1 MVRLQRERMQEK
13 EEAMKLKFYIY
24 ILLSVMI
31 VCPIFGE
38 LEQPEEQEICLE
50 DLECQEEEIMEEK
63 QKKETFVYKRVL
75 ANGMTVLVR
84 PVHTLPKVSIQI
96 WYNVGS
102 KDEKTNEKGIAHLI
116 EHMIFKGTQ
125 KLSESDINFITH
137 LLSGSTNAFTS
148 WDYTGYLFNMPVQ
161 HWHEVLPIL
170 ADCMQN
176 VSFKDD
182 HLNSEMKAVIQE
194 LKMYRDNYQRTLV
207 MEMMSSMF
215 PDHPYHFPVIGY
227 KQDLFDVH
235 ADRLR
240 AFYKKHYS
248 PNNATL
254 VVVGDVDVEDVFA
267 QAKKYFEHIPADKA
281 YKKEKFYYNR
291 DLLSHGVT
299 IYRDVQQPYAVM
311 AYVIPGAE
319 TKNEH
324 LVDVLNYIVGSGK
337 GSRLYRK
344 IVDELQ
350 LATSLGSFPFLLFD
364 HGIFLITFEPKDV
377 KDIPKIKQIIQE
389 EIDSIVKDGLTD
401 EEVTRALKQARMQYY
416 GLLESIEAQ
425 AREIGRA
432 YLATGDENFAFHFL
446 DKPKKEIQKDIQQLL
461 KDYFKKSNMHT
472 GLILPLSEQDK
483 KEWTKLQ
490 KESDEYDV
498 KFLAARER
506 TTPIEAP
513 LYIKN
518 IKVKEAQRFDFPKYQ
533 TLTLSNGL
541 KVLYYNNPN
550 TPKINLML
558 DFKARPYYDS
568 DVLPGLYQFVAGMLT
583 EGTKNY
589 SAVELAKELEE
600 RGMSLQVVPG
610 GISMSMLASDLE
622 KGLELLQEIIT
633 SPRFDE
639 NEIEKVR
646 TQLLTEIKL
655 FWDNPSQFASQLVAQ
670 ELYKG
675 HPFSKNI
682 LGTEESIKKI
692 TKKDLVEFHKKYFTP
707 EGARLA
713 VVGDIGEYDLKEVL
727 EKAFSGWRGKPIEE
741 MPFPKLAPIKPCE
754 KIHAINRDQAVLCFA
769 GLSVERK
776 NTDFDKLLL
785 FDQIFGG
792 GALGSLHSK
801 LFQLREQSGL
811 FYTIG
816 GSLVSGASEQP
827 GIVVVKTIVSLDR
840 LAEAEKAIKEVI
852 TKAVDEITPAELE
865 EAKHAIV
872 NSMVNNFATNAGMAS
887 VFLNLDRYGF
897 PSDYFDT
904 RAQKLAGITLDQV
917 KEAVKKVLRNDSM
930 FTLKVGRLEEKPK
943 NKK

>member
-1 MVRLQRERMQEK
+1 
-13 EEAMKLKFYIY
+13 MKHFYEI
-24 ILLSVMI
+24 IFLLLSI
-31 VCPIFGE
+31 SPLSFATEIE
-38 LEQPEEQEICLE
+38 PPEEQEICLA
-50 DLECQEEEIMEEK
+50 DLEEGQEKTMSKETN
-63 QKKETFVYKRVL
+63 KETFVYKRQL
-75 ANGMTVLVR
+75 SNGMMVLVR

-125 KLSESDINFITH
+125 MLSESDINVITH

-194 LKMYRDNYQRTLV
+194 LKMYRDNYQRTLI
-207 MEMMSSMF
+207 MEMMSSIF

-254 VVVGDVDVEDVFA
+254 VIVGDVDVEDVFA
-267 QAKKYFEHIPADKA
+267 QAKKYFEKIPADKN
-281 YKKEKFYYNR
+281 YTKEKFYHNK

-299 IYRDVQQPYAVM
+299 IYRDVQQPFAAV

-324 LVDVLNYIVGSGK
+324 LMDVLNYILGSGK
-337 GSRLYRK
+337 GSRLYRR

-350 LATSLGSFPFLLFD
+350 LATSLASFPFLLFE
-364 HGIFLITFEPKDV
+364 HGLFLITFEPQNVADV
-377 KDIPKIKQIIQE
+377 AKIKKVIQE
-389 EIDSIVKDGLTD
+389 EIDSIIKDGLTD

-416 GLLESIEAQ
+416 GLLESIETQ

-432 YLATGDENFAFHFL
+432 YLSTGDENFAFHFL
-446 DKPKKEIQKDIQQLL
+446 DKPKNEIQKDIQHVLEE
-461 KDYFKKSNMHT
+461 YFKKSNMNT
-472 GLILPLSEQDK
+472 GLILPLDEQDK
-483 KEWTKLQ
+483 KEWARLQ
-490 KESDEYDV
+490 KESDAYDIR
-498 KFLAARER
+498 FLAARER
-506 TTPIEAP
+506 TTPIEP
-513 LYIKN
+513 PSYIKN
-518 IKVKEAQRFDFPKYQ
+518 IEVKEAQAFDFPKYN

-550 TPKINLML
+550 TPKINVLL

-568 DVLPGLYQFVAGMLT
+568 DTLPGLYQFVASMLT
-583 EGTKNY
+583 EGTKKY
-589 SAVELAKELEE
+589 TAVELAKELEE
-600 RGMSLQVVPG
+600 RGMSLQIVPG
-610 GISMSMLASDLE
+610 GISMSMLASDFE
-622 KGLELLQEIIT
+622 RGIELLQEIIT
-633 SPRFDE
+633 EPRFDE

-655 FWDNPSQFASQLVAQ
+655 FWDNPSQFSSQLVAQ

-675 HPFSKNI
+675 HPFSKNVI
-682 LGTEESIKKI
+682 GTEESVKKI

-707 EGARLA
+707 QGARMA
-713 VVGDIGEYDLKEVL
+713 VVGDIGNYDLKEVL
-727 EKAFSGWRGKPIEE
+727 EKGFSGWQGKPIEE
-741 MPFPKLAPIKPCE
+741 VSFPKLASIKPCE
-754 KIHAINRDQAVLCFA
+754 KIHPINRDQAVLCFA

-776 NTDFDKLLL
+776 NPDFDKLLL

-840 LAEAEKAIKEVI
+840 LAEAEKAIKDVI
-852 TKAVDEITPAELE
+852 AAAVDDITPAELE

-872 NSMVNNFATNAGMAS
+872 NSMVNNFATNAGMAT

-897 PSDYFDT
+897 PADYFDT
-904 RAQKLAGITLDQV
+904 RAQKLAAITIDQV

-943 NKK
+943 K

>member
-1 MVRLQRERMQEK
+1 
-13 EEAMKLKFYIY
+13 MKSMLYIALAL
-24 ILLSVMI
+24 LLSVPQSI
-31 VCPIFGE
+31 VLAEI
-38 LEQPEEQEICLE
+38 EQPEEQEICLE
-50 DLECQEEEIMEEK
+50 EEQEVQKEETMETKK
-63 QKKETFVYKRVL
+63 QETFVYKRQL

-125 KLSESDINFITH
+125 KLSESDINIITH

-194 LKMYRDNYQRTLV
+194 LKMYRDNYQRTLI
-207 MEMMSSMF
+207 MEMMSSIF

-240 AFYKKHYS
+240 AFYKKHYA

-254 VVVGDVDVEDVFA
+254 VVVGDVDVQDVFA
-267 QAKKYFEHIPADKA
+267 QAKKYFEQIPANKN
-281 YKKEKFYYNR
+281 YEKEKFYHNK
-291 DLLSHGVT
+291 DLLSHSVT
-299 IYRDVQQPYAVM
+299 IYRDVQQPFVVA

-319 TKNEH
+319 NKNEH
-324 LVDVLNYIVGSGK
+324 LVDVLNYILGSGK

-344 IVDELQ
+344 LVDELQ
-350 LATSLGSFPFLLFD
+350 LATSFSSFPFLLFD
-364 HGIFLITFEPKDV
+364 HGVFLLTFEPKDV
-377 KDIPKIKQIIQE
+377 KDIAKIKQIIQK
-389 EIDSIVKDGLTD
+389 EIDSIVKDGLSD

-416 GLLESIEAQ
+416 GLLESIETQ

-432 YLATGDENFAFHFL
+432 YLSTGDENFAFHFL
-446 DKPKKEIQKDIQQLL
+446 DKSKKEIQKEIQHLL
-461 KDYFKKSNMHT
+461 KEHFKKANMHS
-472 GLILPLSEQDK
+472 GLILPLDENDK
-483 KEWTKLQ
+483 KEWAKLQ

-498 KFLAARER
+498 KFLAARGR
-506 TTPIEAP
+506 TSPIEP
-513 LYIKN
+513 PSYVKN
-518 IKVKEAQRFDFPKYQ
+518 ITVKEAERFDFPKYQ
-533 TLTLSNGL
+533 TIVLSNGL

-550 TPKINLML
+550 TPKINLMV

-568 DVLPGLYQFVAGMLT
+568 DLLPGLYQFVAGMLT

-589 SAVELAKELEE
+589 TAVELAKELEE

-610 GISMSMLASDLE
+610 GISMSMLASDLS
-622 KGLELLQEIIT
+622 KGLELLEEIIT

-639 NEIEKVR
+639 DEIEKVR

-682 LGTEESIKKI
+682 LGTEDSIKKI
-692 TKKDLVEFHKKYFTP
+692 TRKDLVEFHKKYFTP
-707 EGARLA
+707 QGARLA
-713 VVGDIGEYDLKEVL
+713 LVGDIGAYALNEVL
-727 EKAFSGWRGKPIEE
+727 EKELSGWQGKAIEE
-741 MPFPKLAPIKPCE
+741 ITFPKLTPVNPCE
-754 KIHAINRDQAVLCFA
+754 KIHPINRDQAVLCFA

-776 NTDFDKLLL
+776 NADFDKLLL

-840 LAEAEKAIKEVI
+840 LAEAEKAIKDVI

-872 NSMVNNFATNAGMAS
+872 NSMVNNFATNSGMAA

-904 RAQKLAGITLDQV
+904 RAQKLAGITIDQV

-943 NKK
+943 K